1 MKESRSQGRPLLL
14 GLILF
19 LSIIALGELYALYLN
34 YQNDFFLR
42 QFVSE
47 NQTWLLAQATG
58 LLFLGLGVGY
68 LSYLFSRAKPTSRA
82 GRYSRKALS
91 FSSLV
96 MGVAALLLWFG
107 GLSSIV
113 GSSTFGFEVYIVAVL
128 LLISLGMMLRDRLTF
143 RMALRN
149 FTRRKTNMAL
159 VIAGLMI
166 GTAMISGSLVTG
178 DTLTELFTRGAYF
191 GYGHAD
197 EVVYARNSTTF
208 GFQGSPYQYF
218 GYNVYQTLSTGL
230 SKSLAGPDVVGVTPE
245 IIETVSIYDA
255 NKGIVQAGS
264 ALIGSFSNAS
274 RVLGDFHSAS
284 GVVIPSTFKDT
295 EAVLNDK
302 AARDLNATLGDT
314 VTVYSAQRLTAQH
327 FNFTVVGIA
336 ASDERGSFTQGDDVF
351 VTLDS
356 AQQFTGHPN
365 SVNYI
370 AITNIGGLRGSIPY
384 SQTVALAAN
393 QTLNNLYSTTPST
406 ITSTSIGCKTD
417 PSMTVTPPALPCAFT
432 EKKISVDNATDGAK
446 SLSQFFLILSS
457 FAILAGIVLILNIFI
472 MLAEERKSEMGMAR
486 AVGMRRGQLTRL
498 FLFEG
503 SLYST
508 GASIVGV
515 LVGIGVAYGILYAI
529 GNIFS
534 AFITGLN
541 ESLVLSS
548 FTVSP
553 ESLFTAF
560 TAGVLITY
568 LTILLTSWRI
578 SKLNII
584 RAIRNIPEPPRGKR
598 AYTLLLVAGIAMA
611 IAGVVLFEASFAA
624 KSAIEALV
632 GPSLII
638 FGAGLILSRF
648 LRNRYAFTLSGF
660 ALLVYWA
667 VPSLSLDSPLVSK
680 YSFGAEVFIVGGVI
694 MVVASVIVVMYNSD
708 LPLKALRYVLR
719 GRRTLTA
726 IFKIALSYP
735 ENKRFRTAATVAMFA
750 LVLFT
755 VSAVAGIQ
763 AELSNSI
770 SQNAKDSS
778 GGYDIVTNTA
788 PVANLTSSI
797 MADATLKDKISAV
810 IPFTTMQLDLAR
822 DLTTMENFT
831 YTLLVGADPNAP
843 GADNFFISN
852 PFKMVNMTSGFS
864 SAAAVW
870 DAVRRNESYRGWPAP
885 AGNAFG
891 GGSDRPSP
899 GDNMLLVARGNNGF
913 VSRTVKGLGL
923 INGAL
928 CSSGGLRRGRG
939 LLTKSFGIE
948 SGTLGFV
955 TVAKG
960 QDPVNVANL
969 LKKNFIQLG
978 MQTIVIQVAIEQG
991 ERIFLS
997 FFGLFEGY
1005 LALGLVVG
1013 VAGVGI
1019 ISIRSVVERRNE
1031 IGVLRA
1037 LGFRRK
1043 MVLAAFLVENS
1054 YIALLGILI
1063 GVSLGVDLAYAFTAQ
1078 PNSGLSF
1085 VVPWTQIIE
1094 ISAAAYALALLSV
1107 LSSARKAS
1115 RIAPAEALRYTE

>member
-1 MKESRSQGRPLLL
+1 M
-14 GLILF
+14 
-19 LSIIALGELYALYLN
+19 
-34 YQNDFFLR
+34 
-42 QFVSE
+42 
-47 NQTWLLAQATG
+47 QAAG
-58 LLFLGLGVGY
+58 LLVVGLGAGY

-82 GRYSRKALS
+82 GRYSRKLLS

-96 MGVAALLLWFG
+96 IGLAALLLWFG
-107 GLSSIV
+107 GLSSIA
-113 GSSTFGFEVYIVAVL
+113 GSSTIGFEVYIVAVL
-128 LLISLGMMLRDRLTF
+128 LLISLGMMLRDRLTL

-208 GFQGSPYQYF
+208 GFQGSAYQYF
-218 GYNVYQTLSTGL
+218 GYNVYQSLSTGL
-230 SKSLAGPDVVGVTPE
+230 SNYPSAGPDVVGVTPE
-245 IIETVSIYDA
+245 IIETVSIYDS

-274 RVLGDFHSAS
+274 RALGDFHSTS
-284 GVVIPSTFKDT
+284 GSVIPSTFNDT

-302 AARDLNATLGDT
+302 AARDLNATIGDT
-314 VTVYSAQRLTAQH
+314 VTVYSAQRFTAQH
-327 FNFTVVGIA
+327 LNFTVVGIA
-336 ASDERGSFTQGDDVF
+336 VSDERGSFTQGDDVF
-351 VTLDS
+351 VTLNS

-370 AITNIGGLRGSIPY
+370 AITNIGGLRGAIQY
-384 SQTVALAAN
+384 SRTVALAAN
-393 QTLNNLYSTTPST
+393 QTLDSIYSTTQST
-406 ITSTSIGCKTD
+406 INSTSIGCKTD
-417 PSMTVTPPALPCAFT
+417 ISTVVTPPAIPCAFT
-432 EKKISVDNATDGAK
+432 EKKLSVDNATDGAK

-486 AVGMRRGQLTRL
+486 AVGMRRSQLTRL

-503 SLYST
+503 SLYSA

-515 LVGIGVAYGILYAI
+515 LVGIGVAYAILYAI

-534 AFITGLN
+534 AFIPSLN

-548 FTVSP
+548 FTISP
-553 ESLFTAF
+553 ESLFAAF

-568 LTILLTSWRI
+568 VTILLTSWRI

-584 RAIRNIPEPPRGKR
+584 RAIRNIPEPPRGER
-598 AYTLLLVAGIAMA
+598 TYTLLLVAGFAMA
-611 IAGVVLFEASFAA
+611 LAGVVVFQASFAA
-624 KSAIEALV
+624 KSTMEALV

-638 FGAGLILSRF
+638 FGAGLVLSRF

-660 ALLVYWA
+660 ALLVQWA
-667 VPSLSLDSPLVSK
+667 VPSLSFDNPLVSN
-680 YSFGAEVFIVGGVI
+680 YSFGPEVFIVGGII
-694 MVVASVIVVMYNSD
+694 MVVASVLVVMYNTD
-708 LPLKALRYVLR
+708 VPLKMLRFVLR
-719 GRRTLTA
+719 KRRTLTA

-763 AELSNSI
+763 AELNASI
-770 SQNAKDSS
+770 SQSAKDQS
-778 GGYDIVTNTA
+778 GGYDIATNTA
-788 PVANLTSSI
+788 PIANLTSSV
-797 MADATLKDKISAV
+797 MADATLSNKVSAV
-810 IPFTTMQLDLAR
+810 IPFTTILLQEAHDSSTSQ
-822 DLTTMENFT
+822 DFPLTQ
-831 YTLLVGADPNAP
+831 LVGADPSAQA
-843 GADNFFISN
+843 ADNFFTTNS
-852 PFKMVNMTSGFS
+852 FKMLGLATGFG
-864 SAAAVW
+864 SATEVW
-870 DAVRRNESYRGWPAP
+870 NAVRSNESYVVWSVSFAGNGHPNPGDDLVLAARP
-885 AGNAFG
+885 AGNPVLKSVRVLG
-891 GGSDRPSP
+891 V
-899 GDNMLLVARGNNGF
+899 LRGLFDGIIG
-913 VSRTVKGLGL
+913 V
-923 INGAL
+923 
-928 CSSGGLRRGRG
+928 RG
-939 LLTKSFGIE
+939 LLKDSFNVD
-948 SGTLGFV
+948 SGTLGLV
-955 TVAKG
+955 NVAKG
-960 QDPVNVANL
+960 LDPVNVANL
-969 LKKNFIQLG
+969 LKKDFIQLG
-978 MQTIVIQVAIEQG
+978 MQTIVIEVTIEQG
-991 ERIFLS
+991 QRIFLS

-1031 IGVLRA
+1031 IGILRA
-1037 LGFRRK
+1037 LGFRKR
-1043 MVLAAFLVENS
+1043 MVLLAFLVESS
-1054 YIALLGILI
+1054 YIALLGIII

-1085 VVPWTQIIE
+1085 VIPWTQIIE
-1094 ISAAAYALALLSV
+1094 ISVASYALAMLSV
-1107 LSSARKAS
+1107 LGSARKAS
-1115 RIAPAEALRYTE
+1115 KIPPAEALRYTE